1 MHFIRPKWR
10 QRFLMGPLVA
20 LALVGADPGGA
31 PERVILDDGTPAPR
45 TGGSSAAAERFAHA
59 KDDLLLALDAERVF
73 YVDNLVFA
81 AMVDGELT
89 ALKDIEPQIE
99 WGTEVVVEHPSAS
112 EAGSLVVI
120 LRAPLGPDGSLCL
133 SEVSEE
139 QDAGLWYARVA
150 PGAACP
156 PRSPGMPGWSGD
168 EGTGWGT

>member
-10 QRFLMGPLVA
+10 QRFLLGPLVA
-20 LALVGADPGGA
+20 LALVGADPDSTLQSA
-31 PERVILDDGTPAPR
+31 VPIDGTPAPR
-45 TGGSSAAAERFAHA
+45 TGASTAARERFEHA
-59 KDDLLLALDAERVF
+59 KDDLLTALDAERVY

-81 AMVDGELT
+81 ATVDGELT

-99 WGTEVVVEHPSAS
+99 WGTEVVVENPSAS

-120 LRAPLGPDGSLCL
+120 LRASLGTDGSLCL
-133 SEVSEE
+133 SEVTEE

-150 PGAACP
+150 AGAACP

-168 EGTGWGT
+168 EGTGWGI